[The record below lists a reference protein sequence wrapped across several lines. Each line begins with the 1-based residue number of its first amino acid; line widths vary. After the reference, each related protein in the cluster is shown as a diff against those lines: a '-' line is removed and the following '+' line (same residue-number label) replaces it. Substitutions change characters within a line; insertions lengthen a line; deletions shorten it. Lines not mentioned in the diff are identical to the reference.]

1 MVRSSL
7 EFCQHEDDS
16 TLSQPSA
23 TSGQTGFDSLSG
35 TNVQGTYAVSPFPGA
50 PLGSANP
57 AISPAIFAPL
67 ETTDDVH
74 SFLLRSISQ
83 TIGDRMAIES
93 IVCHYFGTINTWFTV
108 VERTSFE
115 ERLGIMWAEPSA
127 ETGLL
132 ALCMHLIVRPPNA
145 SQISSMQ
152 DSIYHSVKTSCGIV
166 AANAPLSMSVL
177 QANLLICLYELG
189 HLMPQQ
195 AYLTLGACSTIV
207 RAFGWLEES
216 FWGQDQWLGRAR
228 ELKLCSIL
236 WWSMVF
242 LEK

>member
-1 MVRSSL
+1 MIRSSL
-7 EFCQHEDDS
+7 EFCQHEDDQS
-16 TLSQPSA
+16 LSRPTE
-23 TSGQTGFDSLSG
+23 TSGQAGFDSLTG
-35 TNVQGTYAVSPFPGA
+35 TNAQETYAVSTFLGA

-57 AISPAIFAPL
+57 AINPALFAPL

-74 SFLLRSISQ
+74 SFLFRSLSQ
-83 TIGDRMAIES
+83 TVGDRIAIES
-93 IVCHYFGTINTWFTV
+93 IVSHYFGTINTWFTV

-115 ERLGIMWAEPSA
+115 ERLSILWAEPSA

-132 ALCMHLIVRPPNA
+132 ALCMHLIVRPPNEG
-145 SQISSMQ
+145 QILSMQ
-152 DSIYHSVKTSCGIV
+152 NSTYHSVKTLCGIV
-166 AANAPLSMSVL
+166 AADVPLSTSVL
-177 QANLLICLYELG
+177 QANLLVCLYELG

-207 RAFGWLEES
+207 RAFGWLEDS
-216 FWGQDQWLGRAR
+216 FWRQDQWLGRAR